1 MTILNGGQKV
11 KKKKQK
17 LQSRFTMVKKK
28 EDEIPEWV
36 TDEIQ
41 NAKFKKPEELKK
53 QGYILEFYYEDNKLD
68 AQLYDAVEDGRHIVT
83 MDVAKDI
90 KMDDLL
96 KGEVYEFVFDQHK
109 APLSKKVSEFLEK
122 EKEID
127 MKAIYQFN
135 LKSLELLDVGSS
147 GESAADD
154 SEED

>member
-1 MTILNGGQKV
+1 
-11 KKKKQK
+11 
-17 LQSRFTMVKKK
+17 MVKKK

-41 NAKFKKPEELKK
+41 NAKFKKPEKIKK
-53 QGYILEFYYEDNKLD
+53 SGYILEFYYEDSKID
-68 AQLYDAVEDGRHIVT
+68 VQLYDAVEDGRHIVT
-83 MDVAKDI
+83 MDVPKTVKIDG
-90 KMDDLL
+90 LL
-96 KGEVYEFVFDQHK
+96 KGQVYEFVFDQHK

-127 MKAIYQFN
+127 MKAIYQFD

-147 GESAADD
+147 ESADKD

>member
-1 MTILNGGQKV
+1 MV
-11 KKKKQK
+11 VKKQK
-17 LQSRFTMVKKK
+17 RKSRKLEGFTMVKKK

-41 NAKFKKPEELKK
+41 NAKFKKPEEIKST
-53 QGYILEFYYEDNKLD
+53 GYILEFYYEDNKVD
-68 AQLYDAVEDGRHIVT
+68 IQLYNAVEDGRHIVT

-122 EKEID
+122 EKEIE
-127 MKAIYQFN
+127 MKAIYQFD
-135 LKSLELLDVGSS
+135 LKSLELLEVGSS
-147 GESAADD
+147 ESA
-154 SEED
+154 EEDLEE